1 MDVNFRTLDLNL
13 LRVFDEVMAERNLTR
28 AARNLSIT
36 QPAVSNALRRLREV
50 LGDEL
55 VRRSGA
61 GVEPTP
67 RALALWPTVRDA
79 LRQLQ
84 HTLAP
89 GEFDAGVA
97 DTTFL
102 LAMADATAAELVPG
116 LVQIA
121 EKEAPAISL
130 RVLPLTTRD
139 PRRMLELE
147 EVDVAVGYFPAVIAS
162 LAARGQSG
170 VGVAFETQRLYL
182 GQYVC
187 VMRRGHPLANA
198 PLTLDD
204 YCAARHL
211 LVSFS
216 GRPYGFIDQT
226 LGALGLPIVGA
237 PGYEADDII
246 GTLAARAQT
255 PVDVVTGDRDLFQ
268 LVEDA
273 RGVRVVYTARGMSN
287 LEDVTDAVIG
297 ERYGIRADQYADFA
311 TLRGDPSDGLPGVS
325 GIGEKSAAALLRTYG
340 SLDAVMAAAA
350 DGDPGMTPRVRA
362 KIGEAHD
369 YLTVAPT
376 VVRVAVDAP
385 IAVASTRLPEVDA
398 ATRACGAELA
408 DRLGLG
414 ASMTRILEAMSGA
427 PSA

>member
-36 QPAVSNALRRLREV
+36 QPAVSNALRRLRDV

-89 GEFDAGVA
+89 GEFDASTA

-102 LAMADATAAELVPG
+102 LAMADATAAELIPG
-116 LVQIA
+116 LVQIV

-139 PRRMLELE
+139 PRRMLEQE
-147 EVDVAVGYFPAVIAS
+147 EVDMAIGYFPAVIAS

-226 LGALGLPIVGA
+226 LGALGRERRIVVTVNQFFTAGRVVANSDLLTVLPRHFVTVTGIDEQLVLRDLPFDQPMVHVDA
-237 PGYEADDII
+237 IWHR
-246 GTLAARAQT
+246 RAQH
-255 PVDVVTGDRDLFQ
+255 GHAHEWLR
-268 LVEDA
+268 
-273 RGVRVVYTARGMSN
+273 TA
-287 LEDVTDAVIG
+287 L
-297 ERYGIRADQYADFA
+297 
-311 TLRGDPSDGLPGVS
+311 LR
-325 GIGEKSAAALLRTYG
+325 SAAA
-340 SLDAVMAAAA
+340 AFA
-350 DGDPGMTPRVRA
+350 DSVLGQKVPG
-362 KIGEAHD
+362 
-369 YLTVAPT
+369 
-376 VVRVAVDAP
+376 
-385 IAVASTRLPEVDA
+385 
-398 ATRACGAELA
+398 
-408 DRLGLG
+408 
-414 ASMTRILEAMSGA
+414 
-427 PSA
+427 

>member
-1 MDVNFRTLDLNL
+1 MDVNFRTFDLNL

-36 QPAVSNALRRLREV
+36 QPAVSNSLRRLREL

-55 VRRSGA
+55 VRRAGA

-84 HTLAP
+84 HTLVP
-89 GEFDAGVA
+89 HEFDAGVA

-102 LAMADATAAELVPG
+102 LAMADATAAELIPG

-121 EKEAPAISL
+121 EQEARGISL

-139 PRRMLELE
+139 PRRMLEQE
-147 EVDVAVGYFPAVIAS
+147 EIDMAIGYFPAVIAS
-162 LAARGQSG
+162 LTGRGQSG
-170 VGVAFETQRLYL
+170 VGVSFETQRLYM

-187 VMRRGHPLANA
+187 VMRRSHPLAGA

-226 LGALGLPIVGA
+226 LAAMGRERRIVVTVNQFFTAGRVVANTDLLTVLPRHFVNVTGIDEQLVLRDLPFDQPLVHVDA
-237 PGYEADDII
+237 VWHR
-246 GTLAARAQT
+246 RAQHRHAH
-255 PVDVVTGDRDLFQ
+255 DW
-268 LVEDA
+268 
-273 RGVRVVYTARGMSN
+273 
-287 LEDVTDAVIG
+287 
-297 ERYGIRADQYADFA
+297 
-311 TLRGDPSDGLPGVS
+311 LRT
-325 GIGEKSAAALLRTYG
+325 ALLRSAG
-340 SLDAVMAAAA
+340 AAF
-350 DGDPGMTPRVRA
+350 
-362 KIGEAHD
+362 AHSV
-369 YLTVAPT
+369 LTKEVP
-376 VVRVAVDAP
+376 
-385 IAVASTRLPEVDA
+385 RLPG
-398 ATRACGAELA
+398 GA
-408 DRLGLG
+408 
-414 ASMTRILEAMSGA
+414 
-427 PSA
+427 

>member
-204 YCAARHL
+204 YCAARHP

-226 LGALGLPIVGA
+226 LGALGRERRIVVTVNQFFTAGRVVANSDLLTVLPRHFVTVTGI
-237 PGYEADDII
+237 DDQLVLRDLPFDQPPVHVDAIWHR
-246 GTLAARAQT
+246 RAQH
-255 PVDVVTGDRDLFQ
+255 GHAHEWLR
-268 LVEDA
+268 
-273 RGVRVVYTARGMSN
+273 TA
-287 LEDVTDAVIG
+287 L
-297 ERYGIRADQYADFA
+297 
-311 TLRGDPSDGLPGVS
+311 LR
-325 GIGEKSAAALLRTYG
+325 SAAAAFAG
-340 SLDAVMAAAA
+340 SVLGQKV
-350 DGDPGMTPRVRA
+350 PG
-362 KIGEAHD
+362 
-369 YLTVAPT
+369 
-376 VVRVAVDAP
+376 
-385 IAVASTRLPEVDA
+385 
-398 ATRACGAELA
+398 
-408 DRLGLG
+408 
-414 ASMTRILEAMSGA
+414 
-427 PSA
+427 

>member
-1 MDVNFRTLDLNL
+1 MDVNFRTFDLNL

-36 QPAVSNALRRLREV
+36 QPAVSNALRRLRDV

-55 VRRSGA
+55 VSRSGA

-89 GEFDAGVA
+89 GEFDASTA

-102 LAMADATAAELVPG
+102 LAMADATAAELIPG
-116 LVQIA
+116 LVKIV

-139 PRRMLELE
+139 PRRMLEQE
-147 EVDVAVGYFPAVIAS
+147 EVDMAIGYFPAVIAS

-187 VMRRGHPLANA
+187 VMRRGHPLAEA

-226 LGALGLPIVGA
+226 LGALGRERRIVVTVNQFFTAGRVVANSDLLTVLPRHFVTVTGI
-237 PGYEADDII
+237 DDQLVLRDLPFDQPMVHVDAIWHR
-246 GTLAARAQT
+246 RAQH
-255 PVDVVTGDRDLFQ
+255 GHAH
-268 LVEDA
+268 EW
-273 RGVRVVYTARGMSN
+273 
-287 LEDVTDAVIG
+287 
-297 ERYGIRADQYADFA
+297 
-311 TLRGDPSDGLPGVS
+311 LRTSLLR
-325 GIGEKSAAALLRTYG
+325 SAASAF
-340 SLDAVMAAAA
+340 A
-350 DGDPGMTPRVRA
+350 DSVLGQKVPG
-362 KIGEAHD
+362 
-369 YLTVAPT
+369 
-376 VVRVAVDAP
+376 
-385 IAVASTRLPEVDA
+385 
-398 ATRACGAELA
+398 
-408 DRLGLG
+408 
-414 ASMTRILEAMSGA
+414 
-427 PSA
+427 

>member
-89 GEFDAGVA
+89 GEFDAGTA

-102 LAMADATAAELVPG
+102 LAMADATAAELIPG

-121 EKEAPAISL
+121 ETEAPAISL

-147 EVDVAVGYFPAVIAS
+147 EVDMAVGYFPAVIAS

-187 VMRRGHPLANA
+187 VMRRDHPLAKS
-198 PLTLDD
+198 PLTLDS

-226 LGALGLPIVGA
+226 LGALGRERRIVVTVNQFFTAGRVVANSDLLTVLPRHFVTVTGI
-237 PGYEADDII
+237 DDQ
-246 GTLAARAQT
+246 LVLRDLPFDQPPVHVDAVWHRRAQH
-255 PVDVVTGDRDLFQ
+255 GHAH
-268 LVEDA
+268 EW
-273 RGVRVVYTARGMSN
+273 
-287 LEDVTDAVIG
+287 
-297 ERYGIRADQYADFA
+297 
-311 TLRGDPSDGLPGVS
+311 LRT
-325 GIGEKSAAALLRTYG
+325 ALLRSAASAFAG
-340 SLDAVMAAAA
+340 SVLGQKV
-350 DGDPGMTPRVRA
+350 PG
-362 KIGEAHD
+362 
-369 YLTVAPT
+369 
-376 VVRVAVDAP
+376 
-385 IAVASTRLPEVDA
+385 
-398 ATRACGAELA
+398 
-408 DRLGLG
+408 
-414 ASMTRILEAMSGA
+414 
-427 PSA
+427 

>member
-1 MDVNFRTLDLNL
+1 MDVNFRTFDLNL

-89 GEFDAGVA
+89 GEFDASTA

-102 LAMADATAAELVPG
+102 LAMADATAAELIPG
-116 LVQIA
+116 LVQIV

-139 PRRMLELE
+139 PRRMLEQE
-147 EVDVAVGYFPAVIAS
+147 EVDMAIGYFPAVIAS

-170 VGVAFETQRLYL
+170 VGVAFESQRLYL

-226 LGALGLPIVGA
+226 LGALGRERRIVVTVNQFFTAGRVVANSDLLTVLPRHFVTVTGINDQLVLRDLPFDQPMVHVDA
-237 PGYEADDII
+237 IWHR
-246 GTLAARAQT
+246 RAQH
-255 PVDVVTGDRDLFQ
+255 GHAHEWLR
-268 LVEDA
+268 
-273 RGVRVVYTARGMSN
+273 TA
-287 LEDVTDAVIG
+287 L
-297 ERYGIRADQYADFA
+297 
-311 TLRGDPSDGLPGVS
+311 LR
-325 GIGEKSAAALLRTYG
+325 SAAA
-340 SLDAVMAAAA
+340 AFA
-350 DGDPGMTPRVRA
+350 DSVLGQKVPG
-362 KIGEAHD
+362 
-369 YLTVAPT
+369 
-376 VVRVAVDAP
+376 
-385 IAVASTRLPEVDA
+385 
-398 ATRACGAELA
+398 
-408 DRLGLG
+408 
-414 ASMTRILEAMSGA
+414 
-427 PSA
+427 